1 MDIVVTPSCEE
12 TAYRLTDRLGRPA
25 GEIEKHPRSGFTI
38 RPKSGGA
45 LGEMTA
51 LTVPTLDEAM
61 SAIEKHTKGA
71 CQLAHAKNRD
81 DKAVREDLGHRDMR
95 PEPRTRTASSISP
108 GLRRRTI
115 SVPAFQPHA
124 SYSAPALR

>member
-1 MDIVVTPSCEE
+1 VDIVVTPSCEE
-12 TAYRLTDRLGRPA
+12 TAYRLTDRLGRSA

-45 LGEMTA
+45 LDEMTA

-71 CQLAHAKNRD
+71 CQLADPK
-81 DKAVREDLGHRDMR
+81 KQG
-95 PEPRTRTASSISP
+95 
-108 GLRRRTI
+108 
-115 SVPAFQPHA
+115 
-124 SYSAPALR
+124 